1 MKRLL
6 VSILTLVLLS
16 TTAFA
21 AKALDEKNITKMLD
35 EVKIAKEHK
44 NIKSMKRH
52 FLATTSVSLT
62 DQNIEESKTTRLNFS
77 EYKRHLIR
85 KWKKVQNNLIEIKE
99 RKFDINPNGKSA
111 LVKTTLVQ
119 TLEVAGVKTETTV
132 YETTGIKLIKGKIYI
147 NYYSSRTMLNTAIRV
162 N

>member
-1 MKRLL
+1 MKILL
-6 VSILTLVLLS
+6 TTFLALLLLS

-21 AKALDEKNITKMLD
+21 AKTLNEKNVTKMLD

-52 FLATTSVSLT
+52 FLANTSVSLT
-62 DQNIEESKTTRLNFS
+62 NQDIEDSKTTRLNFS
-77 EYKRHLIR
+77 EYKRHLSK

-99 RKFDINPNGKSA
+99 RKFDISADGKSA

-119 TLEVAGVKTETTV
+119 TIEIAGVKTETTV
-132 YETTGIKLIKGKIYI
+132 YETTGIKLIRGKIYI
-147 NYYSSRTMLNTAIRV
+147 NYYSSRTMLNTAMRV